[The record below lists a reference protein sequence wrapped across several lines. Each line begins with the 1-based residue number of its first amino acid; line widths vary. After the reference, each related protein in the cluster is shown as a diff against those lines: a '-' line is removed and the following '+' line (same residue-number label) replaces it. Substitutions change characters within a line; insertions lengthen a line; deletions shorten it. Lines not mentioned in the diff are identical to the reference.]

1 MTHRS
6 FHIVSL
12 GCKVNQY
19 DGQALR
25 ERLLAL
31 GLAEA
36 PLSARPDVVVV
47 NTCAVTSRADEKCRQ
62 RVRAAVKASPGAL
75 VIVTGCGAA
84 VAPER
89 FRAIP
94 GVSLILA
101 KEDLSSI
108 GEVLDGRPA
117 CRGGAWDLTV
127 SDFGERDRAFLKIQ
141 DGCDAFCSYCIV
153 PYARGKPRSRP
164 LADIGDEA
172 RRLADRGFA
181 EIVLTGV
188 HLGLYGQDLAGA
200 TLVQAVR
207 QVLAARSVARVR
219 ISSIEVMEVT
229 DDLLALMASEE
240 RLCPH
245 LHLPL
250 QSGDNEVLRA
260 MNRRYTAADFLRVV
274 DKARRALDRPAIT
287 TDVLVAFPGETD
299 AQAANT
305 LRVCEQAAFSRM
317 HVFRYSRRPGTAAAR
332 LPLVNGQA
340 AAERE
345 AAAIALARDLALRH
359 RRSFVGQTVAP
370 LTESRRDKA
379 TGMLTGFTERYA
391 PVLFQGP
398 DTLMGRIARVRAV
411 EAGDEAILG
420 ERIAPA
426 P

>member
-1 MTHRS
+1 MNYRS

-25 ERLLAL
+25 ERLTAL

-36 PLSARPDVVVV
+36 PLSARPNVVVV
-47 NTCAVTSRADEKCRQ
+47 NTCTVTSRADEKCRQ
-62 RVRAAVKASPGAL
+62 RVRAAVKASPGAM

-89 FRAIP
+89 FAAIP
-94 GVSLILA
+94 GVSLVLA
-101 KEDLSSI
+101 KDELSSLGGVLG
-108 GEVLDGRPA
+108 GEPA
-117 CRGGAWDLTV
+117 CRGGTWDLSV
-127 SDFGERDRAFLKIQ
+127 SDFGERDRAFMKIQ

-181 EIVLTGV
+181 ELVLTGV
-188 HLGLYGQDLAGA
+188 HLGAYGRDLPGA

-207 QVLAARSVARVR
+207 RVLAAQSTARVR
-219 ISSIEVMEVT
+219 LSSIEVMEASEE
-229 DDLLALMASEE
+229 LLALMAGEE
-240 RLCPH
+240 RVCPH

-250 QSGDNEVLRA
+250 QSGDDEVLRA

-287 TDVLVAFPGETD
+287 TDVLIAFPGETD

-305 LRVCEQAAFSRM
+305 LRVCEAAGFSRM

-332 LPLVNGQA
+332 LPLVDGGA

-345 AAAIALARDLALRH
+345 AAALALGRSLALRH
-359 RRSFVGQTVAP
+359 RQSFVGQVVEP
-370 LTESRRDKA
+370 LAESRRDKA
-379 TGMLTGFTERYA
+379 TGLLTGFTERYA
-391 PVLFQGP
+391 PVLFDGP
-398 DTLMGRIARVRAV
+398 DSLMGRVVAVRAL
-411 EAGDEAILG
+411 EAGAEAIRGDLAG
-420 ERIAPA
+420 PA
-426 P
+426 K